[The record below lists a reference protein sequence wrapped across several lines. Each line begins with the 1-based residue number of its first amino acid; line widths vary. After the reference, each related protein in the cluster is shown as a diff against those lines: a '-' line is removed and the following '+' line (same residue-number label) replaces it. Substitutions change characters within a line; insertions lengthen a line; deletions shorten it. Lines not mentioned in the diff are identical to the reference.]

1 MAGLEADTSSY
12 RQLPAV
18 SPLEEF
24 GKLQG
29 LQQQKQQID
38 ANKMQNANTALQHMT
53 RAMTSLGPDA
63 TKEEYAAVAEN
74 AVRQGLVPKE
84 QLNVYMERLQKAP
97 TPQAFFNEFAT
108 AAATLQEQ
116 LNYHLGMPGQSAT
129 GQTVTPTVTS
139 VKPGFGQRPTGMPVQ
154 MQAPPTAPVVDESG
168 QPRMLGAQPA
178 QLAPGT
184 AAVPTPLPAQR
195 PSAPPLAT
203 PIAPR
208 SLPVERISGPTGPT
222 VRRTD
227 LEPTTFDNRFDASF
241 PKPTGAATG
250 ATPLFAEGKEAY
262 TKANINAGVRAQAI
276 KPAIQALKLMPGIA
290 TGPGT
295 EQFNTAVAAL
305 KAWNII
311 DTKEN
316 DPTVIRQEINK
327 KLAQYVGGSPISQ
340 RSDAAQALAEAG
352 SPNPK
357 VQLTQA
363 LQNLTRDA
371 VALDR
376 VQILKPAAFKGQKF
390 DDYIKHEGTFPQSVD
405 EKGLTLDLM
414 DDASRDKLVKKMA
427 SQYKNGDA
435 RQKREAEKFLSTVQ
449 QAKAAGFYD
458 NE

>member
-12 RQLPAV
+12 KQPLPV
-18 SPLEEF
+18 SPLDTAAKVGALE
-24 GKLQG
+24 
-29 LQQQKQQID
+29 QQKQSID
-38 ANKMQNANTALQHMT
+38 AGKMQNANTALQHMT
-53 RAMTSLGPDA
+53 RAMISLGPDA

-84 QLNVYMERLQKAP
+84 QLGVYMERLQKAP
-97 TPQAFFNEFAT
+97 DAKSFFNEFAT

-116 LNYHLGMPGQSAT
+116 LNYHLGVPGQSAT

-139 VKPGFGQRPTGMPVQ
+139 VKPGFGQRPVGLPVQ
-154 MQAPPTAPVVDESG
+154 QQAPPTTQVVGPSG
-168 QPRMLGAQPA
+168 QPQLLGAQPA

-195 PSAPPLAT
+195 PSAPSAGA
-203 PIAPR
+203 PIVPR
-208 SLPVERISGPTGPT
+208 SLPVERVSGPTGPT

-227 LEPTTFDNRFDASF
+227 LEPTTFENRF
-241 PKPTGAATG
+241 PVPTGAATG
-250 ATPLFAEGKEAY
+250 TAPLFEEGKKAY
-262 TKANINAGVRAQAI
+262 TQDQLNASTRAQSV

-295 EQFNTAVAAL
+295 EQFNTGVAAL
-305 KAWNII
+305 KAWGLI

-327 KLAQYVGGSPISQ
+327 KLAQYVSGSPVAQ
-340 RSDAAQALAEAG
+340 RSDAAQTLAEAG

-363 LQNLTRDA
+363 LQSLTRDA

-376 VQILKPAAFKGQKF
+376 VQILKPQAFKGQKF
-390 DDYIKHEGTFPQSVD
+390 DDYIKHTGNFPQSVD
-405 EKGLTLDLM
+405 EKALTLDLM
-414 DDASRDKLVKKMA
+414 DDKERKKLTDKMQ
-427 SQYKNGDA
+427 SDYKNGDMTAKKRATKFFETLQLA
-435 RQKREAEKFLSTVQ
+435 RD
-449 QAKAAGFYD
+449 AKLYEGD
-458 NE
+458 